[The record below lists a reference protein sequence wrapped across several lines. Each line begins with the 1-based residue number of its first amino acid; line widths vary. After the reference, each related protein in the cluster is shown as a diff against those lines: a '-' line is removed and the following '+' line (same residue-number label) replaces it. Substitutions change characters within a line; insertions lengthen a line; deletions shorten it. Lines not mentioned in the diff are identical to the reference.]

1 MSVRR
6 QGLSLGST
14 SIRLPGVPTRR
25 QAVGLVRALADRG
38 ARHGLFVFT
47 SAMAFRALVSLV
59 PLTLLTLG
67 LLGAVG
73 KQKIWNDTVAPAIDD
88 RFTPQVYRAIDSSAE
103 KILTSGTAAL
113 IAFASLL
120 LFWNLTAT
128 VSIVMAALNRIHD
141 VQERRR
147 LTQRAVTAAGL
158 AVTIGVCVIG
168 AVLVVALVGRIDVG
182 PVGNGVL
189 AVVKWGTA
197 VGLLGL
203 AVGLLVRFAPAERP
217 EARWAS
223 AGSVLVVLSWI
234 VFSLVFRWWVTSV
247 ANFTTAIGQLTF
259 FLLLTA
265 YVFVS
270 CSIFL
275 VGVELDELVRDKAEQ

>member
-25 QAVGLVRALADRG
+25 QAVGLVRELADRG

>member
-14 SIRLPGVPTRR
+14 SILLPGVPTRR
-25 QAVGLVRALADRG
+25 QAVGLVRELADRG

>member
-1 MSVRR
+1 M
-6 QGLSLGST
+6 GST

-25 QAVGLVRALADRG
+25 QAVGLVRELADRG